1 MSCSMYWM
9 GLGEWH
15 FQKLKCKIGIKP
27 ILVWC
32 CQKKI
37 KRLLCLKKKPFKIK
51 QQIIQ
56 SLFASN
62 FDRYFFLCASLEMV
76 DFSNDLR
83 RYQEG
88 IFFHTSIVT
97 YIHFQKGETA
107 CQVVPWLCRK
117 CRPRSSSSL
126 DKASRSVEIN
136 NIMSLVVKCLND
148 RTAYLIPCSMF
159 WTLPKILPE
168 ISISH
173 NNIKGSCER
182 TNYLSI

>member
-1 MSCSMYWM
+1 MQHVLNGTGRMTFPEIEMQDWNKTDTSLMLS
-9 GLGEWH
+9 E
-15 FQKLKCKIGIKP
+15 KN
-27 ILVWC
+27 
-32 CQKKI
+32 
-37 KRLLCLKKKPFKIK
+37 KPFKIK

-56 SLFASN
+56 SLFASK
-62 FDRYFFLCASLEMV
+62 FDRYFFLCASLETV

-117 CRPRSSSSL
+117 CRLRSSSSL

-159 WTLPKILPE
+159 
-168 ISISH
+168 
-173 NNIKGSCER
+173 
-182 TNYLSI
+182 

>member
-1 MSCSMYWM
+1 MQHVLNGTGRMTFPEIEMQDWNKTDTSLMLS
-9 GLGEWH
+9 E
-15 FQKLKCKIGIKP
+15 KN
-27 ILVWC
+27 
-32 CQKKI
+32 KKTI
-37 KRLLCLKKKPFKIK
+37 VLKKKPFKIK

-159 WTLPKILPE
+159 
-168 ISISH
+168 
-173 NNIKGSCER
+173 
-182 TNYLSI
+182 